1 MVHRRVFPAVV
12 GIVLVAG
19 LLAGCTMTAK
29 GPSDEEQIMALIN
42 KFTEAGNKGDL
53 ETLMAA
59 FADDFAMDTGEDKD
73 AVRAVLEEGLA
84 AGVEFDATDAKVTV
98 APDGNTAK
106 VEGVTVDYTPYATNL
121 KKMNG
126 QWLIT
131 GAGEQY

>member
-1 MVHRRVFPAVV
+1 
-12 GIVLVAG
+12 LVAC
-19 LLAGCTMTAK
+19 LMVGCQMMAQ

-53 ETLMAA
+53 DTLMTA
-59 FADDFAMDTGEDKD
+59 FADDFAMETGEDKE

-84 AGVEFDATDAKVTV
+84 AGVEFDAADAKVTV
-98 APDGNTAK
+98 APDGKTAK
-106 VEGVTVDYTPYATNL
+106 VEGVTVDYTPYATSL
-121 KKMNG
+121 KKING